1 MREMKYPKVVKS
13 IDIYLPRHYMLS
25 MVNITIHDEARN
37 GLSDSEKLASMVSY
51 REGEF
56 SKFYVTLDNTPDLF
70 EAFIMGREFNNLYL
84 YRIEVGIDGMIFH
97 ATSTDLD
104 INDDYLL
111 IVPFVGTSGTI
122 VVSGHE
128 GKEAYEIHWDDKWL
142 KRYAETI
149 NGVYAEYELRDT
161 IKREYLVTEQNPAT
175 KRPLCAID

>member
-1 MREMKYPKVVKS
+1 
-13 IDIYLPRHYMLS
+13 
-25 MVNITIHDEARN
+25 
-37 GLSDSEKLASMVSY
+37 
-51 REGEF
+51 
-56 SKFYVTLDNTPDLF
+56 
-70 EAFIMGREFNNLYL
+70 MGREFNNLYL

-122 VVSGHE
+122 AVIGHE

-142 KRYAETI
+142 KKYAETI